1 MHKTIKKTAVIL
13 SLLLTS
19 VSVEAMDPPNVSL
32 SSNSNVKLKNTHS
45 FNLLEGQNP
54 LKLFQ
59 DIISLTE
66 AKRDYH
72 EDMAKLC
79 SKIDE
84 LKDDKKGK
92 YLLQMYG
99 MEWFTPLHTD
109 LCFKTA
115 VEDHTAWAKQC
126 DYLLHLLNFGE
137 DIFSGNPDAFV
148 EQLEKLKTHFENGI
162 NFYESGKKKSQATVF
177 SASKSIEGG
186 RVRYEKMP
194 GSGFTIKH
202 TINEYTD
209 FISSY
214 GAFSKKLQYQRVL
227 FNLVRKSKD
236 ISTEKCT
243 INKDQIGFKVKLADV
258 SLTLDLIDYLSIA
271 SIFDPSVM
279 EKYENE
285 RNLYGTLDLSIVDNS
300 IKKILPS
307 KLINKN
313 LAAKPIEPTT
323 IDSQQVIITN
333 DVDVSPVPQ
342 ISVTADIAPLETLAD
357 RDVTAGNTQS
367 QVIEPIVLPQ
377 KKLKRERKAES
388 RKRAAQKKRGTPAN
402 PVKTQVAPLI
412 PMIPAY
418 NIYTS
423 PLGEL
428 YGKSQLDTLD
438 NILNCR
444 KNIKWADFEALV
456 TSPNGLNG
464 KVLKNKGGSA
474 RTICFNH
481 PVTGKQVIFTIHK
494 PHKSGKGAAV
504 LYLALTTR
512 IKMKFTEAGLF
523 A

>member
-19 VSVEAMDPPNVSL
+19 VSIEAMDPPKVEL
-32 SSNSNVKLKNTHS
+32 LSNSSINLKNTPNFS
-45 FNLLEGQNP
+45 LLEGQNP
-54 LKLFQ
+54 FKLFQ
-59 DIISLTE
+59 DIICLTE

-84 LKDDKKGK
+84 LTDDKKGK

-99 MEWFTPLHTD
+99 MEWFTPLHID

-148 EQLEKLKTHFENGI
+148 EKIEKLKTHFENGI
-162 NFYESGKKKSQATVF
+162 NFYESGKRKSQATVF

-236 ISTEKCT
+236 ISTERCT
-243 INKDQIGFKVKLADV
+243 INKNQIGFKVKLADV
-258 SLTLDLIDYLSIA
+258 SLTLDLLDYLSIA

-279 EKYENE
+279 QKYENE

-307 KLINKN
+307 NLINQN
-313 LAAKPIEPTT
+313 LAEKPIEPTT
-323 IDSQQVIITN
+323 IDSQEVLISN
-333 DVDVSPVPQ
+333 DVEDSSNPQ
-342 ISVTADIAPLETLAD
+342 IPVTAAIAPFS
-357 RDVTAGNTQS
+357 NNIKP
-367 QVIEPIVLPQ
+367 QVREPIVLPQ
-377 KKLKRERKAES
+377 KKLKSERRAES
-388 RKRAAQKKRGTPAN
+388 RKRAKEKKRGAPAN

-412 PMIPAY
+412 PLIPAY
-418 NIYTS
+418 NVYTS

-428 YGKSQLDTLD
+428 YGTSQLDTLD

-512 IKMKFTEAGLF
+512 IKTKLTEAGLF